1 MSLLVRPSG
10 GTKKTVLAL
19 GALAVGL
26 LVVVVPGSASAEK
39 VIAENQDE
47 STISTCPYGSAE
59 VLKWDATKDLPANF
73 IADQY
78 VPIYGGLFI
87 GLGYD
92 DDGFWSARSDSEDA
106 CDLCNPLELVHTK
119 WSGDETRYVVVSADE
134 RQDLR
139 EDPKATRALV
149 KQRLFALAKS
159 TWPVEKLRRDYE
171 LTTPAH
177 DADGKIEKFTGWFAN
192 VQAGSHQ
199 LRFAQ
204 VADSVMCWCMGR
216 WKGYALAKP

>member
-1 MSLLVRPSG
+1 M
-10 GTKKTVLAL
+10 KKPALAI
-19 GALAVGL
+19 GVLAVGI
-26 LVVVVPGSASAEK
+26 LVGVVPGSASAEK
-39 VIAENQDE
+39 VIAENQDDA
-47 STISTCPYGSAE
+47 TIATCPYAGAD
-59 VLKWDATKDLPANF
+59 VVKWDATKDLPANF

-106 CDLCNPLELVHTK
+106 CDLCNSLELVHTT
-119 WSGDETRYVVVSADE
+119 WAGVETTYEVVSSRE
-134 RQDLR
+134 RSDLAQ
-139 EDPKATRALV
+139 DPKATRELV

-159 TWPVEKLRRDYE
+159 TWPVEKLHRDYE
-171 LTTPAH
+171 LTTPPH